1 LKTAFPET
9 GRSCRDEASGLFH
22 QAHFLAALEGELAR
36 WDRRAARPLALALV
50 EFEPAPDWAVFGPLA
65 QAAFRPFDLAARL
78 SDNLAGF
85 LFPEAG
91 LAWAERRLAEFLAEL
106 RRDAR
111 LGRLDI
117 RTGLALAQPR
127 ADLSPGEMMALA
139 LRNLSGSPDWAARD
153 FETDPV
159 TIIIEDERRLL
170 FEGFRALEDGRRP

>member
-1 LKTAFPET
+1 LKTAFEK
-9 GRSCRDEASGLFH
+9 GWSCRDEASGLFH

-36 WDRRAARPLALALV
+36 WDRPLALALV
-50 EFEPAPDWAVFGPLA
+50 ELRPAPDWAAFGPLA
-65 QAAFRPFDLAARL
+65 QAALRPVDLAARL

-91 LAWAERRLAEFLAEL
+91 LARAGRRLAEFLAEL
-106 RRDAR
+106 KRDAR

-127 ADLSPGEMMALA
+127 MDLSAGEMMALA
-139 LRNLSGSPDWAARD
+139 ARNLSGSPEWAD
-153 FETDPV
+153 FVADPV
-159 TIIIEDERRLL
+159 TFIIEDERSLL